1 MSSTHAS
8 QRAGNNRTVVRLDQS
23 PVQISDSSDQTQ
35 LSCLVVLQG
44 NETSTRPPSAQDS
57 ADLSEFVS
65 ACHTQQV
72 ATLVNAV
79 VCRLVNTALNMLCYC
94 QVQNLL
100 QQMQGRFQTMSDS
113 IISRVDEMGSKID
126 DLEKQIGELVQQS
139 GVEDRGQKQATKR
152 QSS

>member
-1 MSSTHAS
+1 MSK
-8 QRAGNNRTVVRLDQS
+8 
-23 PVQISDSSDQTQ
+23 PQT
-35 LSCLVVLQG
+35 
-44 NETSTRPPSAQDS
+44 AQDA

-65 ACHTQQV
+65 LCF
-72 ATLVNAV
+72 VNWTN
-79 VCRLVNTALNMLCYC
+79 RLERQIYQSFL

-126 DLEKQIGELVQQS
+126 DLEKQIGDLVQQS
-139 GVEDRGQKQATKR
+139 GVEDKAQQQMTKR